1 MTGIRLVR
9 LHIDLPYHWRACG
22 ESMWGRPLGDDLYE
36 LHNVPFLAY
45 GLNSGDVVKATAEGP
60 GLAPE
65 IRRVV
70 IPSGHRTVRLFF
82 ADRLSKRRQLELLE
96 RLARLSVGFEG
107 GPSDSFALDLTC
119 EADIYEVLD
128 RLEQWRL
135 RGWCEYETCEPRVT
149 GSFDDRPE
157 EQTH

>member
-1 MTGIRLVR
+1 
-9 LHIDLPYHWRACG
+9 LHIDLPYHWAATG
-22 ESMWGRPLGDDLYE
+22 ESMWGRPLGEDLYE

-45 GLNSGDVVKATAEGP
+45 GLSFGDVVRATPDGP

-70 IPSGHRTVRLFF
+70 IPGGHQTLRLFF
-82 ADRLSKRRQLELLE
+82 ADSLPEQRKLELLQ
-96 RLARLSVGFEG
+96 RLGRLSVGFERG
-107 GPSDSFALDLTC
+107 TQTCFALDLTP
-119 EADIYEVLD
+119 EAELEDVLS

-135 RGWCEYETCEPRVT
+135 RGWCEYETCEPRVA

-157 EQTH
+157 EHTH